1 MIAEADWQ
9 ACLDPR
15 SVIAGRPALA
25 VDVTPDRAW
34 SSIAAA
40 GRRPDGLVHVEVI
53 EHRAGTTWVAERLAA
68 LVERH
73 SPTAVV
79 IDPGSAAGALLPA
92 IEAAGIDVTRTTA
105 RDAAAAAGM
114 FYDATRPDVATV
126 RHLGQ
131 VQLTAAVAGAVQRP
145 LADAWSWSRR
155 GSTVCITPLVACSLA
170 LWGHSRAPGLQ
181 LFVRA
186 G

>member
-1 MIAEADWQ
+1 M
-9 ACLDPR
+9 
-15 SVIAGRPALA
+15 V
-25 VDVTPDRAW
+25 
-34 SSIAAA
+34 
-40 GRRPDGLVHVEVI
+40 
-53 EHRAGTTWVAERLAA
+53 EHRAGTGWVAERLAA

-92 IEAAGIDVTRTTA
+92 IEAAGIDVTKTDRPG
-105 RDAAAAAGM
+105 RGRRRRHVLRRHPAGRGHA
-114 FYDATRPDVATV
+114 FATWDRS
-126 RHLGQ
+126 
-131 VQLTAAVAGAVQRP
+131 QLTAAVAGAVQRP